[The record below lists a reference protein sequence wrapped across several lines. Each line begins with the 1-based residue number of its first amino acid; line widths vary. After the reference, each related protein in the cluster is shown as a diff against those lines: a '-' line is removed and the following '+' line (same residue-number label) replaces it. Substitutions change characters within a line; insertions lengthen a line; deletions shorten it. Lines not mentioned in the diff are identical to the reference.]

1 MLENLNGGTNVDV
14 LKNIEIIMKQFS
26 DYLPCIELNR
36 FEALQSESELVERA
50 KELHRNR
57 MVIAGRE
64 FSIKKFFFSLIISL
78 LGIVFTNLNSSN
90 PNANFLPPHIHIKIR
105 MDVDSVRTT
114 EQLSSWLFFPGP
126 ENDYYRE
133 MHYLRGFV
141 QLQDLIERAVIDL
154 HFEDTGKQST
164 NPIVYMQLMPYP
176 CYRGDP

>member
-1 MLENLNGGTNVDV
+1 MQSIISMLENLGGGINVDV
-14 LKNIEIIMKQFS
+14 LKNIEVIMKQFS

-57 MVIAGRE
+57 MVIAG
-64 FSIKKFFFSLIISL
+64 
-78 LGIVFTNLNSSN
+78 IVFTNLNSSN

-114 EQLSSWLFFPGP
+114 EQLRSWLFFPGP
-126 ENDYYRE
+126 ETDYFRE
-133 MHYLRGFV
+133 MHYLRGFI

-154 HFEDTGKQST
+154 HFEDTDKPSS
-164 NPIVYMQLMPYP
+164 NPVVYMQSMPYP
-176 CYRGDP
+176 CYRGDPYVEI